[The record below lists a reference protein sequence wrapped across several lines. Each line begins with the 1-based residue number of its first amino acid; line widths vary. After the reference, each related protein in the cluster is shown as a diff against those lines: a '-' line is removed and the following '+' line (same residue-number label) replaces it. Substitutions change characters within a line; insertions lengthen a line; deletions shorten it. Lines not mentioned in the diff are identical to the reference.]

1 MPAYFD
7 NEKKTWYAK
16 FYYTDWTGTKKQ
28 KMKRG
33 FKLQREAKEWERDFL
48 EKQQRNPDISFQNL
62 FDNYMEDQSARL
74 RETTLAN
81 KKYLYESHILPYFKN
96 KAISNILPVDVRKWQ
111 NELLSKTDSSGKTY
125 SQTYIKTINN
135 QLVACLNYACK
146 YYGLKENPCHKAG
159 SIGKKSADEMQFWT
173 LDEFNTFIKTID
185 DPCFRAAFMAL
196 YYTGARIGELFALT
210 PADID
215 KEACAISINKSLA
228 VVDGKTIISEP
239 KTPKSTR
246 TIMVPPALIEE
257 LQGFINMNYD
267 LRPTDRVFS
276 ITKAALTRMMQKHST
291 LAGVKKIRLHDL
303 RHSHAS
309 LLIELGFSP
318 LLIANR
324 LGHEKI
330 ETTLNTYSHLYPSKE
345 SEVTEKLQNII
356 LVSKQYQ

>member
-16 FYYTDWTGTKKQ
+16 FYYVDYTGTRRQ

-33 FKLQREAKEWERDFL
+33 FKLQRDAKNFERDFL

-62 FDNYMEDQSARL
+62 FENYLEDQSARL

-96 KAISNILPVDVRKWQ
+96 KPINEITPLDIRQWQ
-111 NELLSKTDSSGKTY
+111 NELLSKTNDQGKNY
-125 SQTYIKTINN
+125 SPTYIKTINN
-135 QLVACLNYACK
+135 QITACLNYAVK
-146 YYGLKENPCHKAG
+146 YYGLRENPCHKAG
-159 SIGKKSADEMQFWT
+159 SIGKKNADEMQFWT
-173 LDEFNTFIKTID
+173 LDEFNQFINTID
-185 DPCFRAAFMAL
+185 DPCFHAAFMTL
-196 YYTGARIGELFALT
+196 YFTGMRIGELLALT
-210 PADID
+210 PTDID
-215 KEACAISINKSLA
+215 QESCTISINKSRA
-228 VVDGKTIISEP
+228 VVNGKTIISEP
-239 KTPKSTR
+239 KTPKSNR
-246 TIMVPPALIEE
+246 TIMIPPALMEE
-257 LQGFINMNYD
+257 LQAFININYD
-267 LRPTDRVFS
+267 LRPTDRLFDT
-276 ITKAALTRMMQKHST
+276 TKSSLTRMMQKYST

-324 LGHEKI
+324 LGHERV

-356 LVSKQYQ
+356 LVSK